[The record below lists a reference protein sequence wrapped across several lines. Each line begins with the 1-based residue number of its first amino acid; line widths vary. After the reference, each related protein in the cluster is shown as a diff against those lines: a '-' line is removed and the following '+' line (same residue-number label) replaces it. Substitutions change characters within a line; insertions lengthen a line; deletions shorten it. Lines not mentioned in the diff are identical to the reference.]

1 MEVRWKRSGMG
12 TLLDFV
18 NIKDC
23 QEEEPSSANNA
34 TFIKVGDC
42 SGRARVDYFLSQ
54 VIGEVMAGN

>member
-1 MEVRWKRSGMG
+1 MEKIGNG
-12 TLLDFV
+12 NPLDFV

-42 SGRARVDYFLSQ
+42 SERARADNFLSQ